1 MENASLRLKRSA
13 LAKALGWSWLFPPHK
28 WHFQCAGGRADRS
41 GYLQCVQSLW
51 KAEQIHIT
59 ENGCAAEDLVA
70 EDGAIYDTDRIM
82 FLRNNLTQLERAVA
96 DGVPVKATF
105 NGA

>member
-1 MENASLRLKRSA
+1 VENASLRLKRSA
-13 LAKALGWSWLFPPHK
+13 LARRSVGPGFFLLTSGIFSARAVEPTEAVIFNACSPS
-28 WHFQCAGGRADRS
+28 GRPSRFTS
-41 GYLQCVQSLW
+41 PRKL
-51 KAEQIHIT
+51 
-59 ENGCAAEDLVA
+59 AEDLVA
-70 EDGAIYDTDRIM
+70 EDAAIYDTDRIM